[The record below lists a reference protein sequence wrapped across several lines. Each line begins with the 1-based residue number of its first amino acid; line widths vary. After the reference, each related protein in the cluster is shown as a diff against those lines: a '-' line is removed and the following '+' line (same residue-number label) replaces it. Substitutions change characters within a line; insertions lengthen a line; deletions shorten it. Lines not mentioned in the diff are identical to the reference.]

1 MSDISRIQPV
11 NPTASVKRQRKAG
24 ATTEARS
31 KATRA
36 ERVHASSRD
45 QLVRGFRSLGV
56 DIDAQEA
63 EKAESLG
70 TRLKQRLQTREHR
83 RQNNLESILNL
94 ALDYA
99 PAKVNNDELD
109 IDWLNSFMQQAED
122 ISNPAMQKLWARIL
136 ASESSKPGSFS
147 LKTLKT
153 LKQLTSREADIL
165 RRAQAISCRDS
176 RHISNKIITGYYRK
190 PSLLNLLTLNAPVNL
205 NLARAGLSYPDVLTL
220 CDLGV
225 LYPAAIE
232 SGELELTAP
241 LQLSLGND
249 TLLLTP
255 KSKGLVLTYHKYT
268 AQGEELLR
276 LLPTKSQQA
285 YIEMLQEHFSR
296 DFSFSFEKA

>member
-1 MSDISRIQPV
+1 MSDISRIQSV
-11 NPTASVKRQRKAG
+11 NPTASVKRQRKVSSAAEG
-24 ATTEARS
+24 RS
-31 KATRA
+31 KTTRT

-45 QLVRGFRSLGV
+45 QLVRGFRSLGI

-153 LKQLTSREADIL
+153 LQQLTSREADIL

-249 TLLLTP
+249 ALLLTP

-296 DFSFSFEKA
+296 DFTLSFERA

>member
-1 MSDISRIQPV
+1 MTDISRIQSV
-11 NPTASVKRQRKAG
+11 NPASSVKRQRKAG
-24 ATTEARS
+24 ATAETRN
-31 KATRA
+31 KATRT

-56 DIDAQEA
+56 DFNPRAPEQN
-63 EKAESLG
+63 ESVG
-70 TRLKQRLQTREHR
+70 ARLKQRLQTREHR
-83 RQNNLESILNL
+83 RQNNLESILSL

-122 ISNPAMQKLWARIL
+122 ISSPAMQKLWARIL
-136 ASESSKPGSFS
+136 ASESAKPGSFS
-147 LKTLKT
+147 LKTLAT

-165 RRAQAISCRDS
+165 RRAQAISSRDS
-176 RHISNKIITGYYRK
+176 RHMSNKIITGYYRK
-190 PSLLNLLTLNAPVNL
+190 PSLLTLLTLNAPVNL

-241 LQLSLGND
+241 LQLLIGSE
-249 TLLLTP
+249 TLVLTP

-296 DFSFSFEKA
+296 DFTLVFESS